1 MHITGLIMSV
11 LVAAVEPLTADQRIR
26 LQTAYEGRDHQEEAF
41 VALLENI
48 EAWTPGLGDAALRL
62 HPDLEAMMAEPDA
75 FRGDLC
81 RVTGTIQQQTPLGRP
96 YTGVAEWFLR
106 DEEERPFLVFVTDRG
121 LAKSSGKVFADGNRV
136 RIVARFYKRVDAL
149 ARDGTVHM
157 YPAFVGRFP
166 RSLMAADAAWGGLWA
181 VAGPVAVMLVVFAIL
196 LGYARRGGRSRPHR
210 VPVAGEFPVQVH
222 QRLPD
227 DPAEAL
233 AELRRRAEACD

>member
-1 MHITGLIMSV
+1 MHITGLIMS
-11 LVAAVEPLTADQRIR
+11 LLLAAVEPLTAGQRIR
-26 LQTAYEGRDHQEEAF
+26 LQTAYDGRDHQEEAF

-48 EAWTPGLGDAALRL
+48 EAWTPGVGDAAIRL
-62 HPDLEAMMAEPDA
+62 HLDLEAMMAEPEA

-81 RVTGTIQQQTPLGRP
+81 RITGTIQQQTPLGRP
-96 YTGVAEWFLR
+96 YTGVAEWFLS
-106 DEEERPFLVFVTDRG
+106 DETDRLFLVFVTDVG
-121 LAKSSGKVFADGNRV
+121 LEKSSEELFAKGNHV
-136 RIVARFYKRVDAL
+136 TIVARFYKRLDAL
-149 ARDGTVHM
+149 ARDGTVHV

-166 RSLMAADAAWGGLWA
+166 RTLMAADAAWGGLWA

-210 VPVAGEFPVQVH
+210 VPLAGE
-222 QRLPD
+222 LPTHGPENLPN